1 MSEST
6 ALTKLQEIDLELLR
20 DAKTLSQMPQQEK
33 IRTIKL
39 AQKKVS
45 SELTRIVGQRKDA
58 ETDLSD
64 LKANLAHYLDVKE
77 QVQAE
82 VDEGSHTH
90 RELRAYEESLTSLAK
105 RIEKCEFDRP
115 GLESALER
123 LQKAEKNANLTVEK
137 LEAELKSQQESF
149 DSETSELKSHVLD
162 LKAQRDAAASEV
174 APEHLET
181 YEAARKR
188 FGGLAVEV
196 LNGNVPSICRVKL
209 QPSLFHDLSHGPEI
223 TECPYCHRML
233 ITGNEVEE

>member
-64 LKANLAHYLDVKE
+64 LKANL
-77 QVQAE
+77 
-82 VDEGSHTH
+82 
-90 RELRAYEESLTSLAK
+90 
-105 RIEKCEFDRP
+105 
-115 GLESALER
+115 
-123 LQKAEKNANLTVEK
+123 QKAEKNANLTAEK

-181 YEAARKR
+181 YEGARKR
-188 FGGLAVEV
+188 FGGLAVET